1 MKQLLQVHKW
11 LGLIILVQLLL
22 WLISGL
28 ALSLIDFNK
37 SGGRIYQENIIH
49 TSTPFP
55 QSFVDNRKLVSNI
68 SDTLDSEKVD
78 TIKLVSLH
86 GQWFYQVQMNNMV
99 KLFDSRTGEL
109 MFFDEAFATT
119 QAKASYRG
127 TGAFVDIEE
136 LPEGTLSRWRDNG
149 KLWQVRFDD
158 DIATRV
164 IVSQSTGKIMRHMN
178 NYTSISELMFLL
190 HFMDYQ
196 KQHSFN
202 HWWIVMFA
210 SLAVAFSFS
219 GAILLFHHYR
229 RSYKRLVV

>member
-1 MKQLLQVHKW
+1 MKKLLQVHKW
-11 LGLIILVQLLL
+11 LGLIVLIQLLL

-28 ALSLIDFNK
+28 VLSLIDFNK
-37 SGGRIYQENIIH
+37 SGGRIYQENIVH
-49 TSTPFP
+49 PKTPFP
-55 QSFVDNRKLVSNI
+55 SSFVVNSKLMGNI
-68 SDTLDSEKVD
+68 SDTFNSEKVD

-86 GQWFYQVQMNNMV
+86 GQWFYQVQMSNKV
-99 KLFDSRTGEL
+99 KLFDSRKGEL
-109 MFFDEAFATT
+109 MFFDDIFAVT
-119 QAKASYRG
+119 QAKDSYKG
-127 TGAFVDIEE
+127 TGALVDIEE

-164 IVSQSTGKIMRHMN
+164 IVSQSTGKVLRHMN
-178 NYTSISELMFLL
+178 NFTSLSELMFLL

-210 SLAVAFSFS
+210 LLAVAFSVS
-219 GAILLFHHYR
+219 GVILLFHHYR
-229 RSYKRLVV
+229 RTYRRLFV